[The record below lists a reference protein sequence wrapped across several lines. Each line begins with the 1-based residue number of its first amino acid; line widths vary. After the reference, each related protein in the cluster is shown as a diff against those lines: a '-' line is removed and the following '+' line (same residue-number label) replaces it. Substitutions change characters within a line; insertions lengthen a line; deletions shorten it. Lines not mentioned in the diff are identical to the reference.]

1 VGIARRAFSPCF
13 SSCLEPGF
21 GIGLHRSAPYE
32 FNCAPDVGNDL
43 QFAEEWLRFFLSEI
57 RDLEGCGLLPSPVSE
72 SERPGAPSSWL
83 DSTPRPG
90 PPASERHT
98 SGPPRRKHKPTSQDR
113 DMGHPA
119 QKLHSLSI
127 KPRCAGSNPWGKI
140 VPESYVAPV
149 KSAPSRI
156 AFVKSTPINLRPPP
170 SSSSPKRAPV
180 KSAFRKLAW
189 YRNPN
194 RRSAFTNLHESQ
206 FVSLRDAP
214 YRSAPLKSEFCRSD
228 SLNEIPSNS
237 IPARKAF

>member
-90 PPASERHT
+90 PPADLIDDFWRSFFLCEWHWWC
-98 SGPPRRKHKPTSQDR
+98 SFLFVEFVKGFPRKT
-113 DMGHPA
+113 
-119 QKLHSLSI
+119 QKTNRVTGMVFGGLSMLHS
-127 KPRCAGSNPWGKI
+127 K
-140 VPESYVAPV
+140 VA
-149 KSAPSRI
+149 
-156 AFVKSTPINLRPPP
+156 
-170 SSSSPKRAPV
+170 
-180 KSAFRKLAW
+180 
-189 YRNPN
+189 
-194 RRSAFTNLHESQ
+194 
-206 FVSLRDAP
+206 
-214 YRSAPLKSEFCRSD
+214 
-228 SLNEIPSNS
+228 
-237 IPARKAF
+237 